1 MQTVVKTPLEAPIG
15 KTEMVQTPWG
25 SLEQA
30 HVFNMQDYIDG
41 MVKYAIIFNPVGNYK
56 VRCSTF
62 RIR

>member
-25 SLEQA
+25 TSEQA
-30 HVFNMQDYIDG
+30 QVFHVLDYTDG
-41 MVKYAIIFNPVGNYK
+41 KVKYATIFNPVGNYK